1 MYCPLCGAEYR
12 PGFTVCS
19 DCQVALVPD
28 PPRAGSATASND
40 ASDEKSFALVWSGN
54 DSRLHDEI
62 CEALDREKI
71 PKRTLGSEDHLFNFN
86 RRPTFE
92 VYVPAD
98 LVNSARETIH
108 EVAGMEEVEEPSES
122 DLLEIPA
129 EEGSPNDNDEDEEE
143 RRDSRGLDPQDATIA
158 IWSGQNRELAA
169 MIASSLRENHIPY
182 RSDPDLSNP
191 DLAEPPDIAG
201 SDIAG
206 SDIAEPDIPGPD
218 SAEKSASDQMR
229 PTRLFVFPEDEQSAK
244 EIVREIVNASL
255 PE

>member
-12 PGFTVCS
+12 LGFTVCS

-28 PPRAGSATASND
+28 PTRAGSATASND
-40 ASDEKSFALVWSGN
+40 TSDEKSFALVWSGN
-54 DSRLHDEI
+54 DSRLHAVI
-62 CEALDREKI
+62 CQALDREKI
-71 PKRTLGSEDHLFNFN
+71 PARTLGSEDHLFNLATS
-86 RRPTFE
+86 PTFE

-98 LVNSARETIH
+98 LVNSAREAIKQ
-108 EVAGMEEVEEPSES
+108 VAAMEEIAEPSES

-129 EEGSPNDNDEDEEE
+129 EEDSPNDNDEDEEE

-201 SDIAG
+201 SD
-206 SDIAEPDIPGPD
+206 SAEPDIPGPD

-229 PTRLFVFPEDEQSAK
+229 PTRLFVFPEDEKSAK
-244 EIVREIVNASL
+244 EIVREIVDAAP

>member
-28 PPRAGSATASND
+28 PPRAASATASND
-40 ASDEKSFALVWSGN
+40 TSDEKSLALVWSGN

-62 CEALDREKI
+62 CQALDREKI
-71 PKRTLGSEDHLFNFN
+71 PARTLGSEDHLFNFN

-98 LVNSARETIH
+98 LVNSAREAIKQVSAT
-108 EVAGMEEVEEPSES
+108 EEIAEPSES

-143 RRDSRGLDPQDATIA
+143 RRDSRGLDPQDATVA

-201 SDIAG
+201 SDIA
-206 SDIAEPDIPGPD
+206 EPDFPGPY
-218 SAEKSASDQMR
+218 SAEKSASDETR
-229 PTRLFVFPEDEQSAK
+229 ATRLFVFPEDEKSAK
-244 EIVREIVNASL
+244 EIVREIVNAAP